1 MAWYRHP
8 GVIAGAA
15 LAVVL
20 LATLALPALTGS
32 EEPQS
37 GIRVDQSDESVDQS
51 DETDADTDTDTRS
64 DEEPAGLPPAE
75 GMAMTTFPRVAWPF
89 TRSELVVF
97 TADDVDAD
105 EREGLARD
113 LAAGDV
119 GEQMRVL
126 GAAQVADR
134 VGEAQAARLRSRGVG
149 GAILIELHGGGHRA
163 RQAAEQILPTHD
175 REQFGPDAPTEPPE
189 HPYDDPRIAGTTL
202 PECRELA
209 RGAAVT
215 GVERAQPLLDDAHC
229 DDDLRVV
236 AAGPQAEEPWVV
248 IAQARSRP
256 PENTGEQVGPGM
268 SVPEPVEVPCLDVF
282 TVRATPGERCPR
294 GQGDGFDGLVG
305 TRWDRNP
312 SVLAGVAPE
321 GTDRV
326 TAAGGTLALVD
337 GPGDTAVFAGALA
350 EPDKAVTLRA
360 LNAQGRVLDERTV
373 TPRDLASA
381 DRRLGMPSRPPGL
394 SGPDFLLADGSWAFE
409 RVDEAVVVVNG
420 LDEAAVEAVRGDLED
435 EDAVTDVE
443 RVGPEQLAETV
454 DPTSSGGLS
463 TRFPTPIAAPD
474 EGAGPT
480 LGLRATTTGNQEA
493 RWLAT
498 FAERHEV
505 LTVFAPTC
513 EALPV
518 TAISHGVDHAN
529 GLLADAGCEDV
540 TVLDAGDEP
549 YRLGVAM
556 VNDERSCTFA
566 RLGPYRQG
574 RACRSSQ
581 DSQPLRVRAVRP
593 EDFPPMG
600 EEIPDRQLAHGLVP
614 AAADTVELRV
624 GEQSVSL
631 EPVPVTDELGAFTAL
646 FNAGGAVEATA
657 RDAAGEVL
665 AEADSSPLGD
675 GLE

>member
-20 LATLALPALTGS
+20 LAALALPALTGS

-37 GIRVDQSDESVDQS
+37 GIRVDQG
-51 DETDADTDTDTRS
+51 DETDTDTDTDTRS
-64 DEEPAGLPPAE
+64 DEEPAALPPAE

-175 REQFGPDAPTEPPE
+175 REQFGPDAPKDTE
-189 HPYDDPRIAGTTL
+189 
-202 PECRELA
+202 
-209 RGAAVT
+209 
-215 GVERAQPLLDDAHC
+215 
-229 DDDLRVV
+229 
-236 AAGPQAEEPWVV
+236 
-248 IAQARSRP
+248 
-256 PENTGEQVGPGM
+256 EQVGPGM

-312 SVLAGVAPE
+312 SVLAGVTPE

-326 TAAGGTLALVD
+326 TAAGDTLALVD

-350 EPDKAVTLRA
+350 EPGEAVTLRA
-360 LNAQGRVLDERTV
+360 LNAQGRALDEQAV
-373 TPRDLASA
+373 TPRDLTSP

-463 TRFPTPIAAPD
+463 TRFPTPIAVPD

-480 LGLRATTTGNQEA
+480 VGLRATTTGNQEA

-549 YRLGVAM
+549 YRLAVAV
-556 VNDERSCTFA
+556 VNEERSCTFA
-566 RLGPYRQG
+566 RVGPYGQG
-574 RACRSSQ
+574 RACRPSQ
-581 DSQPLRVRAVRP
+581 DGQALQVRAVRP

-600 EEIPDRQLAHGLVP
+600 EETLDRQLAHGLVP

-646 FNAGGAVEATA
+646 LDAGGAVEATA

-665 AEADSSPLGD
+665 AEADSRPLGD